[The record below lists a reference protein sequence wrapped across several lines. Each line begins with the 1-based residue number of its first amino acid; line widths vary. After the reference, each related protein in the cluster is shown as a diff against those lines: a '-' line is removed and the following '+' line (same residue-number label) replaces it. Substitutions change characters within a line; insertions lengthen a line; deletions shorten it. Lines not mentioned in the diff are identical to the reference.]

1 MNVHRMLTFV
11 CREPATILTV
21 LMNVSVSQATPSNQ
35 SLETLPVQVS
45 TCIYH
50 SLLPKCHAGKR
61 FRLVY
66 TQEPLSA

>member
-21 LMNVSVSQATPSNQ
+21 LMNVSVSQATQLNQ
-35 SLETLPVQVS
+35 SLETLPAQVS
-45 TCIYH
+45 IDH

-61 FRLVY
+61 FRLTY